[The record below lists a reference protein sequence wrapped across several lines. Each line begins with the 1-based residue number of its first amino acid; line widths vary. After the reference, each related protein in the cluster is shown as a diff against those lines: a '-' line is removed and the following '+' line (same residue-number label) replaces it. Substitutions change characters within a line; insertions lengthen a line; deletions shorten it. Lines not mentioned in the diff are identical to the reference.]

1 MRPIVRTPC
10 RLLAPLLLV
19 TGCYAPETYRSEA
32 DEQIYGVLETVSS
45 RVTGEAK
52 IFDIDRPVDRLR
64 TRLESDH
71 ELVHLTLVDA
81 LDVAAENSRE
91 FQRQKE
97 QLYLAALALTS
108 EHRQFELRF
117 VGGGDAEISGVGDDE
132 VDVSLRDDLA
142 GSLNTESGGRIV
154 ASFVNTFLRSILNGG
169 GWNSSSILGLSFSQA
184 LLRRGGRRIVREP
197 LTQSERN
204 VVYAMRDFERFREV
218 LAIDVVSTYLTVVQQ
233 ADNLKN
239 EEANRER
246 VSRSR
251 QQIEDYQEAGRR
263 SKVEVDRA
271 EQNELAA
278 QDRYNSALA
287 RLQSSLDR
295 FKLTLGLPT
304 DARIELDSGE
314 LERLREL
321 GVQAIDLD
329 EKAAIE
335 LALARRFDFQNTL
348 DRVADA
354 GRKVYVAED
363 ALRSQL
369 DFSAVINVP
378 TDPDQPLDF
387 DFSRVNW
394 AAGFSLDLALDRLIE
409 RNAYRSSLISL
420 EVAIRNRE
428 AGADNIKLDVREA
441 LRDMNRTYQ
450 SYAINKKAVLLA
462 ERRVESTNDLLAAGR
477 GQNPVLDLL
486 DAQSDLLNAQLS
498 LTGALI
504 DYTIARLVLLR
515 DLEGLVLEPKGLRF
529 DPALPLP
536 TGTRDLTD
544 PHSLGILQ

>member
-1 MRPIVRTPC
+1 MPV
-10 RLLAPLLLV
+10 LLA
-19 TGCYAPETYRSEA
+19 TSCYSPETYRSEA
-32 DEQIYGVLETVSS
+32 DDQVYGVLETVAA
-45 RVTGEAK
+45 RVGGEAK
-52 IFDIDRPVDRLR
+52 TFDIQRPVDRLR
-64 TRLESDH
+64 ARLENSG
-71 ELVHLTLVDA
+71 EQVHLTLVEA

-97 QLYLAALALTS
+97 QLYLAALALTG

-117 VGGGDAEISGVGDDE
+117 AGGGNADVSGVGDDE

-142 GSLNTESGGRIV
+142 GTLNTESGGRIV
-154 ASFVNTFLRSILNGG
+154 ASFVNTFLRSILRGG
-169 GWNSSSILGLSFSQA
+169 GWNSSSILGLTFSQA

-197 LTQSERN
+197 LTQAERN
-204 VVYAMRDFERFREV
+204 VVYAMRDFERFRET
-218 LAIDVVSTYLTVVQQ
+218 LAIDVVSTYLAVVQQ

-239 EEANRER
+239 EEANRVR

-251 QQIEDYQEAGRR
+251 QQIFDYQEAGRR

-278 QDRYNSALA
+278 QDRYNTALA
-287 RLQSSLDR
+287 RLQSQLDR
-295 FKLTLGLPT
+295 FKITLGVPT
-304 DARIELDSGE
+304 DARIELDQGE
-314 LERLREL
+314 LVRLREL
-321 GVQAIDLD
+321 GVQPFELD
-329 EKAAIE
+329 EATAIE

-378 TDPDQPLDF
+378 TDPDQPLNF
-387 DFSRVNW
+387 DFSRVDW
-394 AAGFSLDLALDRLIE
+394 AAGFDLDLALDRLIE
-409 RNAYRSSLISL
+409 RNAHRSSLISL

-428 AGADNIKLDVREA
+428 ADADGIKLDVREA
-441 LRDMNRTYQ
+441 MRDMTRTQQ
-450 SYAINKKAVLLA
+450 SYEINKKAVLLA

-515 DLEGLVLEPKGLRF
+515 DLGGLVLEPKGLRF

-536 TGTRDLTD
+536 TGPRALPDA
-544 PHSLGILQ
+544 HSAQAPQ